1 MITTSVH
8 VVPIEHEG
16 YQIKVYEHI
25 DRDNWVY
32 VIYEIK
38 NDKWKRK
45 RAMQHYINED
55 AALQAAKNFINN
67 HLINKL

>member
-8 VVPIEHEG
+8 VAPIEYEG

-38 NDKWKRK
+38 DGKWKRK
-45 RAMQHYINED
+45 RAMQHYITED
-55 AALQAAKNFINN
+55 AALQAAKNFINKY
-67 HLINKL
+67 LKLKV

>member
-8 VVPIEHEG
+8 VTSIEYEN

-38 NDKWKRK
+38 NGKWKRK
-45 RAMQHYINED
+45 RAMQHYITED
-55 AALQAAKNFINN
+55 AALQAAKNY
-67 HLINKL
+67 INKFLIQKL